1 MGAIVWAGGSHE
13 CSGQTG
19 TLTPRPTSRNSAT
32 AVWVPVSRSG
42 ATRAISSM
50 SVVPVRTASST
61 RPMSMTAEP
70 AAVYSTNLVAADDR
84 AAAPSRSPGRAEASP
99 NLATTNHIG
108 TRTVSNAT
116 KNSRRSRATKVATAP
131 EPTSSSAASSAGG
144 ATSAWAPSATGSW
157 PSEVHRRYRTHSST
171 STAVRT
177 TSGAVM
183 PSQPSRSRLPSRS
196 AHGRSTAT
204 ESPAWRHGGATSS
217 RPTAT
222 SAPSTADA
230 SATVDGTPAEPAR
243 EQGGRGA
250 HQRHRR
256 RRHQQQLA
264 AAHRPPPTRTA
275 TTPTATATPAT
286 QER

>member
-1 MGAIVWAGGSHE
+1 
-13 CSGQTG
+13 
-19 TLTPRPTSRNSAT
+19 
-32 AVWVPVSRSG
+32 
-42 ATRAISSM
+42 M

-61 RPMSMTAEP
+61 RPRSITAEP
-70 AAVYSTNLVAADDR
+70 AAVYRTNRVAAADR
-84 AAAPSRSPGRAEASP
+84 AATPSRSPGRADASP

-116 KNSRRSRATKVATAP
+116 KNSSRSRATKVATAP
-131 EPTSSSAASSAGG
+131 APTSSSAASRAGG
-144 ATSAWAPSATGSW
+144 ASSRVVSCASARSVETAGSW

-204 ESPAWRHGGATSS
+204 ESPASRQGGATRTS
-217 RPTAT
+217 PTAT
-222 SAPSTADA
+222 SAPSTAAA
-230 SATVDGTPAEPAR
+230 SATVDGTPGER
-243 EQGGRGA
+243 RVQEGGRGA
-250 HQRHRR
+250 HQGHRR
-256 RRHQQQLA
+256 CRHQQQLPGG
-264 AAHRPPPTRTA
+264 HRPPPTRTA
-275 TTPTATATPAT
+275 ATPTATATPAT